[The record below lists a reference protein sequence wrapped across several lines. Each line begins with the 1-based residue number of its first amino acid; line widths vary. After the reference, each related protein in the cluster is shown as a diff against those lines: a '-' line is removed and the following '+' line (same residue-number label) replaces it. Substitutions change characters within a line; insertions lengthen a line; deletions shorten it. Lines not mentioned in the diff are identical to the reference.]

1 MMTKDFVRQILAE
14 EKDLIKMAG
23 LRQINIPK
31 FDELSVKNISPRYME
46 DVEVMRFLPSHLPKG
61 KYPDR
66 EYYFNVLNT
75 VHPNHVKKMVDYANE
90 QRYKSGTYQG
100 QMDEIKVSDK
110 WWDELNSMPFF
121 SCKSNTPNLTFCC
134 CRAQGQ
140 DAPPPQTECQAYSRL

>member
-31 FDELSVKNISPRYME
+31 FDELSVKNIRPRYME
-46 DVEVMRFLPSHLPKG
+46 EVEVMRFLPSRLPKG

-75 VHPNHVKKMVDYANE
+75 VHPTHVKKMVDYANE
-90 QRYKSGTYQG
+90 QRYKSGT
-100 QMDEIKVSDK
+100 
-110 WWDELNSMPFF
+110 
-121 SCKSNTPNLTFCC
+121 
-134 CRAQGQ
+134 
-140 DAPPPQTECQAYSRL
+140 